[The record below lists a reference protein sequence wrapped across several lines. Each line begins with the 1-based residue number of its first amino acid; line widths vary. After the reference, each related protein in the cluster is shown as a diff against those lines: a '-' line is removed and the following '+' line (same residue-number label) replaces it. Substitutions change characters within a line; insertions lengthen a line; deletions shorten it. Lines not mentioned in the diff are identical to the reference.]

1 MRTNIV
7 VVVVLAAS
15 QLGLAAQSRPL
26 APPPDI
32 SGTWVLV
39 DPKDAKHL
47 QLGVQ
52 FTVSQTATT
61 VTVKSGTDREPE
73 TYKIDDSEQKSESR
87 SATGTPIRHF
97 TRSRFVGAALVITM
111 RTDAGAIGH
120 WEDVLVV
127 SHDAPGHLTVVSIN
141 AAKAMYNG
149 MHTRVHKYERK

>member
-39 DPKDAKHL
+39 DPKDAKHP